1 MTTASPISRHAGAG
15 DRRGSSCAASKL
27 HSDPG
32 SERRDA
38 VTLGCIDGPIG
49 LGEAAQDAPA
59 RRILVVEDA
68 PDLAALIAGH
78 LRQLAADVE
87 VCHDGAA
94 ALESMRQEPPD
105 LVVLDI
111 GLPGLTGL
119 DICRTIRA
127 EGLSTL
133 VLMLSGRGSELDR
146 IVGLEFGADDYVVK
160 PFGMLEL
167 LARVRALFR
176 RVEHCRTE
184 AARPG
189 DRITVGELTIDPAA
203 RQVVRGDAVL
213 ELTEKEFDLLH
224 LFAQNPGR
232 VYARAQLL
240 DLVWGYGSNVY
251 EYTVTTHINRL
262 RRKIEPDPA
271 RPRLIQTVWGLGYRL
286 NAHLR

>member
-1 MTTASPISRHAGAG
+1 MTTALPSSTRAAAGA
-15 DRRGSSCAASKL
+15 RWEASCAVSKVDGDGG
-27 HSDPG
+27 SDR
-32 SERRDA
+32 SDA
-38 VTLGCIDGPIG
+38 MTSGCIGGPIG
-49 LGEAAQDAPA
+49 LGEADRDAPG

-68 PDLAALIAGH
+68 PELAALIAGH
-78 LRQLAADVE
+78 LRELAADVE
-87 VCHDGAA
+87 VCHEGGG
-94 ALESMRQEPPD
+94 ALELMRQQPPD

-127 EGLSTL
+127 EGLPTL

-167 LARVRALFR
+167 LARIRALFR
-176 RVEHCRTE
+176 RVEHCRAE
-184 AARPG
+184 VARPG
-189 DRITVGELTIDPAA
+189 DRITAGELTIDPTA

-213 ELTEKEFDLLH
+213 PLTEKEFDLLH

>member
-1 MTTASPISRHAGAG
+1 MTTASPISTHAAAGA
-15 DRRGSSCAASKL
+15 RWVASCAASRR
-27 HSDPG
+27 DGVGG
-32 SERRDA
+32 SERGDA
-38 VTLGCIDGPIG
+38 MTLGCINGPIG
-49 LGEAAQDAPA
+49 LGEADHFAPA

-68 PDLAALIAGH
+68 PELAALIAGQ
-78 LRQLAADVE
+78 LRDLAADVE
-87 VCHDGAA
+87 VFHEGGA
-94 ALESMRQEPPD
+94 ALESMRQQPPD
-105 LVVLDI
+105 LIVLDI

-167 LARVRALFR
+167 LARIRALFR
-176 RVEHCRTE
+176 RVEHCRAETD
-184 AARPG
+184 RPG
-189 DRITVGELTIDPAA
+189 APITVGELTIDPAS
-203 RQVVRGDAVL
+203 RQVVRGDAAL
-213 ELTEKEFDLLH
+213 EVTEKEFDLLH

-232 VYARAQLL
+232 VYTRAQLL

-271 RPRLIQTVWGLGYRL
+271 HPRLIQTVWGLGYRL